1 MASVSTYL
9 IFNGNAEEAF
19 EFYKSVFGTEYEGGI
34 MRYGDA
40 PPPDGAPPLSDDEGR
55 KIVNMALPI
64 LGGHVLMASD
74 MLPAMGEPVTQ
85 GTNFQITLLPDTRA
99 EADRLHAALA
109 AGGEVRD
116 PMAEAF
122 WGDYYGSLTDKFG
135 THWNINTSSKV

>member
-9 IFNGNAEEAF
+9 IFNGNAEAAF
-19 EFYKSVFGTEYEGGI
+19 EFYKSVFGTEYEGGV

-40 PPPDGAPPLSDDEGR
+40 PPPDGAPPLSEEEQR
-55 KIVNMALPI
+55 KIVNVALPI

-74 MLPAMGEPVTQ
+74 ILPAMGEPVTQ
-85 GTNFQITLLPDTRA
+85 GNNFQITLLPDSRA

-122 WGDYYGSLTDKFG
+122 WGDYYGAVTDKFG
-135 THWNINTSSKV
+135 IQWNINTAAKA

>member
-1 MASVSTYL
+1 MAGVSTYL

-19 EFYKSVFGTEYEGGI
+19 DFYKTVFGTEYEGGI

-40 PPPDGAPPLSDDEGR
+40 PPPDGAPALSEEDQR
-55 KIVNMALPI
+55 KIVNVTLPI

-74 MLPAMGEPVTQ
+74 MLPAFSEPVTQ
-85 GTNFQITLLPDTRA
+85 GTNVQITLLPDTRP

-116 PMAEAF
+116 AMAEAF
-122 WGDYYGSLTDKFG
+122 WGDYYGAVTDRFG
-135 THWNINTSSKV
+135 IQWNINTAAKA